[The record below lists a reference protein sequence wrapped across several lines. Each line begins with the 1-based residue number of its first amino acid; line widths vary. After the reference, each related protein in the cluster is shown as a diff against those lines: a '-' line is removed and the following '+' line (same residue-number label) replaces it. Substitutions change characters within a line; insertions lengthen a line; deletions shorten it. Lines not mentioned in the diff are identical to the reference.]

1 VYEVETTN
9 RLVPPLDP
17 PLFWLDIIFR
27 YSRRARARR
36 RSCTAEYN
44 IVLMDAMM
52 GMRRQEDIVRILRA
66 GAYAHVW
73 NITLTCLG
81 LPQFS
86 QLSLHTR
93 RVLLKVQH
101 NFF

>member
-1 VYEVETTN
+1 
-9 RLVPPLDP
+9 
-17 PLFWLDIIFR
+17 
-27 YSRRARARR
+27 
-36 RSCTAEYN
+36 
-44 IVLMDAMM
+44 MDAMM

-66 GAYAHVW
+66 GAYSQIW

-93 RVLLKVQH
+93 RVLLKVQL
-101 NFF
+101 NFFF